1 MRTVFNP
8 NSFSNIA
15 TIGML
20 PPLLTGIGFLPK
32 DFSYASLAARYPM
45 ESTGVTA
52 GSPPWCGVTFTFT
65 PSGAREEKYSLKR
78 FVISSGF

>member
-1 MRTVFNP
+1 
-8 NSFSNIA
+8 
-15 TIGML
+15 ML

-52 GSPPWCGVTFTFT
+52 GSPPWCGVTLLL
-65 PSGAREEKYSLKR
+65 PLLVQEKKN
-78 FVISSGF
+78 IP